1 MNDDERDDPEA
12 SLGARLR
19 ILMQE
24 HFDLDVAVQAI
35 AVAPVPDMMVIA
47 RLKRK
52 KLALKDE
59 IERLKDQQTPDII
72 A

>member
-1 MNDDERDDPEA
+1 MNDDDSNDPEA
-12 SLGARLR
+12 KLAARLHS
-19 ILMQE
+19 LMQD
-24 HFDLDVAVQAI
+24 HADLGVAVEAI
-35 AVAPVPDMMVIA
+35 AQAPVPDMMVIA

>member
-1 MNDDERDDPEA
+1 MNDDDSNDPEA
-12 SLGARLR
+12 KLAARLHL
-19 ILMQE
+19 LMQE
-24 HFDLDVAVQAI
+24 HADLSVAVDAI
-35 AVAPVPDMMVIA
+35 ALAPVPDMMVIA